1 MFQLTRSVT
10 WQALD
15 RLRDK
20 TANDRIRD
28 YFTNDP
34 QRFEKM
40 SLRVGGLITPST
52 TSPMKCSPS

>member
-10 WQALD
+10 WQALE

-28 YFTNDP
+28 YFTSDP
-34 QRFEKM
+34 QRFEK
-40 SLRVGGLITPST
+40 LATFPERLAVGELGKYEAT
-52 TSPMKCSPS
+52 

>member
-10 WQALD
+10 WQALE

-28 YFTNDP
+28 YFTSDP
-34 QRFEKM
+34 QRFE
-40 SLRVGGLITPST
+40 
-52 TSPMKCSPS
+52 TSPCTRRPLRHR

>member
-10 WQALD
+10 WQALE

-34 QRFEKM
+34 QRFEK
-40 SLRVGGLITPST
+40 
-52 TSPMKCSPS
+52 